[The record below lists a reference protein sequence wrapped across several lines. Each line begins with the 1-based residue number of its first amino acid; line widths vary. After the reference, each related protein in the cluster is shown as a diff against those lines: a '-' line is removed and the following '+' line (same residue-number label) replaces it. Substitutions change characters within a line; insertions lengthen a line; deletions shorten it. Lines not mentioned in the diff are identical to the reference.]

1 MPEIKNTFLKSK
13 MNQDL
18 DERLIEK
25 GEYREGKNVSINK
38 SEGPN
43 VGALENVLGNTETSK
58 LGNDVTIIGS
68 TGQNYIQHSSYEP
81 LSPLYPPGGFPIPC
95 PSSTNAAVEPR
106 SFVRTK
112 MEVIGSYVDTQNN
125 RIYY

>member
-25 GEYREGKNVSINK
+25 GEYREGKNISINK

-58 LGNDVTIIGS
+58 LGNNIQDIGS
-68 TGQNYIQHSSYEP
+68 TGKNY
-81 LSPLYPPGGFPIPC
+81 
-95 PSSTNAAVEPR
+95 R
-106 SFVRTK
+106 
-112 MEVIGSYVDTQNN
+112 
-125 RIYY
+125 